1 MTTTALDLSL
11 PTPMGRG
18 RHSPERVAR
27 YEAEVKAW
35 CQRLLE
41 IKPRL
46 DFDPGARGWCYLM
59 EEHGLSKGDFDNA
72 EKLITKCRKNGN
84 LPLDFC
90 GDDDGARDFTNI
102 EQLNNPDP
110 AAEAAEWV
118 DTVRRAHEQYDP
130 VSFWDYQDHYVE
142 VLVEKIGL
150 RNLFAPVCARYRVP
164 LGNSRGSSSIWQR
177 IRILE
182 RFAERQAEGKYC
194 TLLYCGDHDIHG
206 IRISRSLRV
215 NLEDV
220 LPAFK
225 ATYPEYEDFDLDE
238 VEIERFGLDADFI
251 EANGLSWTQA

>member
-46 DFDPGARGWCYLM
+46 DFDPGARGWCYIM

-118 DTVRRAHEQYDP
+118 DTVRRAHEQYD
-130 VSFWDYQDHYVE
+130 
-142 VLVEKIGL
+142 
-150 RNLFAPVCARYRVP
+150 
-164 LGNSRGSSSIWQR
+164 
-177 IRILE
+177 
-182 RFAERQAEGKYC
+182 
-194 TLLYCGDHDIHG
+194 
-206 IRISRSLRV
+206 
-215 NLEDV
+215 
-220 LPAFK
+220 
-225 ATYPEYEDFDLDE
+225 
-238 VEIERFGLDADFI
+238 
-251 EANGLSWTQA
+251 